1 MMTYNVKAILEHYRD
16 IFRGK
21 VITRIGNIR
30 CPGNTLVYYPREE
43 KQQHTAPT
51 TNINND
57 MDDLFLY
64 LNSIKV
70 HESGLGAE
78 LQQYDDDFQDF
89 SNAIDNFK
97 IENIF
102 KIKK

>member
-1 MMTYNVKAILEHYRD
+1 MMTYNIKAILEHYKE

-21 VITRIGNIR
+21 VITRIGDIR
-30 CPGNTLVYYPREE
+30 CPGNTLVYYPAAVE
-43 KQQHTAPT
+43 KQQGHPAPT
-51 TNINND
+51 TNND

-102 KIKK
+102 KK